1 MGPLHPQGVE
11 HHGCSGQAG
20 DTNGCHQRVVLVFG
34 GLRQCGRNG
43 HGSGNSANASGPA
56 REQAELCPQPQQSC
70 HQQAAA
76 NGQQDSRNQC
86 GHARDAQRGDICKG
100 DACAQKGYANAHQPF
115 CGKLDAIRAFG
126 MFRQEIQG
134 NPQEQGK
141 KEFGP
146 SIAFRYEGGGKCHR
160 DSYQYPGQQGLD
172 TRERIRKG
180 TFHGLSWVVATWF
193 CRRIGDGM
201 RNKRGGFMHGLAWEY
216 AGHFLMISAVL
227 TRVSSGIP

>member
-43 HGSGNSANASGPA
+43 HGSGNSANAGGPA

-180 TFHGLSWVVATWF
+180 TFHGLSWVGGPVVLQAHWRWDAEQAGRF
-193 CRRIGDGM
+193 HAWPCMGIRGPFFDDIGSFDAC
-201 RNKRGGFMHGLAWEY
+201 L
-216 AGHFLMISAVL
+216 
-227 TRVSSGIP
+227 

>member
-1 MGPLHPQGVE
+1 MPVAPPESRPNCV
-11 HHGCSGQAG
+11 
-20 DTNGCHQRVVLVFG
+20 
-34 GLRQCGRNG
+34 
-43 HGSGNSANASGPA
+43 
-56 REQAELCPQPQQSC
+56 QPQQSC

-180 TFHGLSWVVATWF
+180 TFHGLSWVGGPVVLQAHWRWDAEQAGRF
-193 CRRIGDGM
+193 HAWPCMGIRGPFFDDIGSFDAC
-201 RNKRGGFMHGLAWEY
+201 L
-216 AGHFLMISAVL
+216 
-227 TRVSSGIP
+227 